1 MLQQLK
7 QTYHDTKQVHSKLY
21 QELKQIEQL
30 FATQNLAGKIDTVYA
45 LQKVSDTLTDIRK
58 QVDKVVKSMTKPIS
72 IQMEFEQ
79 LASIS
84 TPYCTAK
91 TKVEMFANVPHKRE
105 KDPEKFDRLM
115 QGLGVPLQVS
125 QQEGVRFH
133 WPGFKDLLTLQQE
146 QGLPLP
152 EGLSMD
158 DVYTEY
164 TLQCRKKLEPDE
176 V

>member
-1 MLQQLK
+1 MLPQLK
-7 QTYHDTKQVHSKLY
+7 QTYRDTKQVHSKLY

-45 LQKVSDTLTDIRK
+45 LQKISDTLTDIRK

-79 LASIS
+79 IERVS

-91 TKVEMFANVPHKRE
+91 TKVEVFANLPHKRE
-105 KDPEKFDRLM
+105 KDPEKFDKIM
-115 QGLGVPLQVS
+115 NSLGVPLQVA

-133 WPGFKDLLTLQQE
+133 WPGFKEILTQQQE
-146 QGLPLP
+146 QGLPLLDGISLD
-152 EGLSMD
+152 EI
-158 DVYTEY
+158 YTEY

-176 V
+176 G